1 VVEHDQKGSR
11 LVTFVDLRTS
21 RRFRNAA
28 LCDNEDCSRH
38 MDRGDMKVQGP
49 EQCQSDLVQGRH
61 DLDCRDQGCRST
73 TTFLRMTSWQ
83 CGRLEKFKTPQFG
96 TFSFSTPSSSLK
108 AATPSSSGR
117 YCHHQIHAMTK
128 TRVGGVKVK
137 IGYVNQKQW
146 LAQGGIAEHS
156 IKTTGAVA
164 TKPSWV
170 TRTWISIAN
179 GTLKEWQVDYLVSI
193 NFPMTKEEN
202 DRRRKAGI
210 GGFPFNGI
218 LMHTME

>member
-1 VVEHDQKGSR
+1 
-11 LVTFVDLRTS
+11 
-21 RRFRNAA
+21 
-28 LCDNEDCSRH
+28 
-38 MDRGDMKVQGP
+38 MKVQGP

-202 DRRRKAGI
+202 DRRRKAFKEAKTARNLVVVTAEQPNLLPSQVKI
-210 GGFPFNGI
+210 ACGGYKRGTCKHVGGCNKVAIKKGG
-218 LMHTME
+218 L

>member
-1 VVEHDQKGSR
+1 
-11 LVTFVDLRTS
+11 
-21 RRFRNAA
+21 
-28 LCDNEDCSRH
+28 

-202 DRRRKAGI
+202 DRRRKAFKEAKTARNLVVVTAEQPNLLPSQVKI
-210 GGFPFNGI
+210 ACGGYKRGTCKHVGGCNKVAIKKGG
-218 LMHTME
+218 L